1 MTPEDRSQG
10 RRLDQWLFFARLAK
24 SRTRAAE
31 LVRAGAVRVN
41 RERVTAPDRRLAP
54 GDVLT
59 LVLGGKP
66 RALRVVAPGE
76 RRGPFPEASA
86 LYEDVT
92 G

>member
-1 MTPEDRSQG
+1 MSEAGADRR

-41 RERVTAPDRRLAP
+41 KIRETAPDRRLAQ

-66 RALRVVAPGE
+66 RVLRVVGMGA
-76 RRGPFPEASA
+76 RRGPFEEASA
-86 LYEDVT
+86 LYDEAEE
-92 G
+92 